1 MDEPIHVTDQA
12 FERVVLGA
20 SRPVVAACW
29 SRSDPRAERLQAVLE
44 ATARRY
50 AGEALIVGL
59 EEKDAPQTLA
69 RYNVTSLPQFLFFR
83 NGRLVG
89 RARGLPREEML
100 RPWVDWL
107 LGRAPTPSARRPQ
120 PQPAQTATTAQPVVV
135 TDADFDRVVLQ
146 SPLPALVDF
155 WAAWCGPCRMVAPIV
170 ERLAAEFAGKAL
182 VAKLDVDANPR
193 TAQRYHVHSIPT
205 LILFQDGREVDRLI
219 GVQPEPL
226 LRARLAALVEE
237 QRQRRAK

>member
-12 FERVVLGA
+12 FERAVLQA
-20 SRPVVAACW
+20 DLPVVAACW
-29 SRSDPRAERLQAVLE
+29 SQSDPRAERLQAVLE

-50 AGEALIVGL
+50 AGQVRVVGL

-69 RYNVTSLPQFLFFR
+69 RYNVASLPQFLFFR
-83 NGRLVG
+83 SGRLVG
-89 RARGLPREEML
+89 RAKGLPREEML

-107 LGRAPTPSARRPQ
+107 LGKAATPGASRPRPQ
-120 PQPAQTATTAQPVVV
+120 TTSPTARPIVV
-135 TDADFDRVVLQ
+135 TDADFERVVLR

-155 WAAWCGPCRMVAPIV
+155 WAAWCGPCRMLAPIV
-170 ERLAAEFAGKAL
+170 ERLAAEFASKAL

-205 LILFQDGREVDRLI
+205 LILFQDGREVDRLV

-226 LRARLAALVEE
+226 LRARLAGLVEA
-237 QRQRRAK
+237 QRQRRSG

>member
-12 FERVVLGA
+12 FERAVLQA
-20 SRPVVAACW
+20 DRPVVAACW
-29 SRSDPRAERLQAVLE
+29 SRSDPRAERVLTLLE

-50 AGEALIVGL
+50 GGEVQVVGL

-69 RYNVTSLPQFLFFR
+69 RYNVASLPQFLFFR

-100 RPWVDWL
+100 RPWVEWL
-107 LGRAPTPSARRPQ
+107 LGRAPTPTLRRTEPK
-120 PQPAQTATTAQPVVV
+120 PTPTTTAAQPVVV

-155 WAAWCGPCRMVAPIV
+155 WAAWCGPCRMLAPVV

-205 LILFQDGREVDRLI
+205 LILFQGGREVDRLI

-226 LRARLAALVEE
+226 LRARLASLVEE
-237 QRQRRAK
+237 QRQRRTG